1 MLGLFFGVGALSQ
14 VAVWSQT
21 PPPVPPPGGGAQPVV
36 AVKAQPTTASL
47 SQPAAAP
54 VQQPVAVSPQG
65 VPAQPVV
72 APEPAPTPLPEKA
85 FPARVDK
92 GAERPTARE
101 NCRNDAKSA
110 SSSASGESGDKSQA
124 ASEEDVKIRLNFRGA
139 DLDTVLSYLSE
150 AAGFIISRE
159 VDVKGKIDVWSA
171 ITDQSRRGIRMINT
185 VLNVKGYATSRNGR
199 ILRIVKRDDAKFENL
214 PIHIGSDPDQIPE
227 SEEIVTQII
236 PIRGTDATKLTQT
249 LQPLLPDYS
258 IMIANAGSNTIILTD
273 TQLNIRRMCKI
284 IKALDSTISS
294 ILEVKLY
301 PLKNA
306 DATEVAKL
314 IKEIFQ
320 PPTAS
325 GGEGGGREGGRR
337 GGGPAEFFM
346 RMGGMGGGQQ
356 GDNSSSEARSAASK
370 IVAMADTRTNSVIV
384 NAAAEL
390 HEPIQALIDK
400 LDTMAENLTD
410 LRVFPLQYAD
420 AETLARTLS
429 SLFSASNT
437 TSNQNQQRGGFGGRM
452 MPPFMRGF
460 EQNNSGDKSERAL
473 KEAQVTIV
481 AEAQTNSLIVSASE
495 NSMSAVETLIRKFDT
510 QPDGVTDIRIYKL
523 LYSDSEELATTLSNL
538 FQART
543 SGSTSTRGNMMGGF
557 GGRGGMFGGGM
568 FGNTQNANKSDRQK
582 LTEQVTVVAETQTNS
597 LIVEASEDSF
607 PLIEKLIRQFDTK
620 SDELTETQLFP
631 LKYAD
636 ATELAD
642 TLMNVFYD
650 QMSGSSGYG
659 NRSSAYGGRN
669 STTRRSSY
677 GGMGS
682 SSSSTRRGTLEQTVI
697 IVADERTNSVIA
709 TALGRY
715 HEGNCRMVEKLDSN
729 SARDQKV
736 FVYRPGTPM
745 RRRADDYP
753 EHVPFFFVI
762 LEQPFDQSFLDES
775 KLQQYKQQ
783 PQQYEQP

>member
-1 MLGLFFGVGALSQ
+1 LRAGVQTAGA
-14 VAVWSQT
+14 
-21 PPPVPPPGGGAQPVV
+21 P
-36 AVKAQPTTASL
+36 
-47 SQPAAAP
+47 
-54 VQQPVAVSPQG
+54 
-65 VPAQPVV
+65 
-72 APEPAPTPLPEKA
+72 
-85 FPARVDK
+85 
-92 GAERPTARE
+92 PTARE
-101 NCRNDAKSA
+101 NGRNDAKSA

-159 VDVKGKIDVWSA
+159 VDVKGKIDVWSEQP
-171 ITDQSRRGIRMINT
+171 ISRDEAYELINT

-294 ILEVKLY
+294 ILEVKFY
-301 PLKNA
+301 QLKNA

-314 IKEIFQ
+314 IKEVFQ

-356 GDNSSSEARSAASK
+356 GDSSSSEARSAASK

-384 NAAAEL
+384 NAASEL

-400 LDTMAENLTD
+400 LDTMAESLTD

-429 SLFSASNT
+429 SLFSASNA

-452 MPPFMRGF
+452 MPPFMRGL
-460 EQNNSGDKSERAL
+460 EQNNSGDRSERAL

-557 GGRGGMFGGGM
+557 GDAAGCSAAECLATLKIPTIR
-568 FGNTQNANKSDRQK
+568 SQK
-582 LTEQVTVVAETQTNS
+582 LTNGDGGGRDPDEFAHCRGVRGFLPPDRETY
-597 LIVEASEDSF
+597 
-607 PLIEKLIRQFDTK
+607 PQFDTK
-620 SDELTETQLFP
+620 SYELTETQLFP

-636 ATELAD
+636 ATNGRHVDER
-642 TLMNVFYD
+642 FHD
-650 QMSGSSGYG
+650 QMSGSLGYG
-659 NRSSAYGGRN
+659 NRSRPMAAQQHDPSFVVRGNGVLPLLRLDGALW
-669 STTRRSSY
+669 SRR
-677 GGMGS
+677 
-682 SSSSTRRGTLEQTVI
+682 
-697 IVADERTNSVIA
+697 
-709 TALGRY
+709 
-715 HEGNCRMVEKLDSN
+715 
-729 SARDQKV
+729 
-736 FVYRPGTPM
+736 
-745 RRRADDYP
+745 
-753 EHVPFFFVI
+753 
-762 LEQPFDQSFLDES
+762 
-775 KLQQYKQQ
+775 
-783 PQQYEQP
+783 